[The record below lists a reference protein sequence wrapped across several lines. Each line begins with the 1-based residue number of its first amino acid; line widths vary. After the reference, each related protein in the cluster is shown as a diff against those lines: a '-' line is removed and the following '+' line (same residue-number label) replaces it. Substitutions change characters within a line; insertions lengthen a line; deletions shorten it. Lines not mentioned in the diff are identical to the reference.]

1 MAPAG
6 LGQHAR
12 RRPISREGASARPP
26 LRAGEGTLPVYGA
39 VQRALVAV
47 PVGMITA
54 WRIKN
59 WECVSSKPAHKG
71 SVTELDVHPSGKVM
85 LS

>member
-12 RRPISREGASARPP
+12 RRPISREGASERPP
-26 LRAGEGTLPVYGA
+26 LRAGEGTLPVHGA

-47 PVGMITA
+47 PVGTGVRAARVGAAI
-54 WRIKN
+54 
-59 WECVSSKPAHKG
+59 V
-71 SVTELDVHPSGKVM
+71 
-85 LS
+85 